1 MTKKTFLVIL
11 TNIVG
16 LRVTSNCSESVVLN
30 VLFNVGKSLGVFSV
44 VQDSDG
50 RSTSSLSGD
59 TFFIV
64 FALSKPFSEI
74 LSFGDGDEWDFVL
87 LGKGGDKFLVLWVFA
102 VLGEDAK
109 VSILSIQSLTDL
121 VEALNAS

>member
-1 MTKKTFLVIL
+1 M
-11 TNIVG
+11 
-16 LRVTSNCSESVVLN
+16 VLN

-64 FALSKPFSEI
+64 FALSEPFSEI

-87 LGKGGDKFLVLWVFA
+87 LGEGSDELLIFGIITVISQNT
-102 VLGEDAK
+102 ED
-109 VSILSIQSLTDL
+109 SILSIEGFTNL
-121 VEALNAS
+121 VESFNETCNIRNNF

>member
-1 MTKKTFLVIL
+1 M
-11 TNIVG
+11 
-16 LRVTSNCSESVVLN
+16 VLD

-64 FALSKPFSEI
+64 FALSEPFTEI
-74 LSFGDGDEWDFVL
+74 LSLLDGDEWDLVL
-87 LGKGGDKFLVLWVFA
+87 LGEAGDEFFVFWIIT
-102 VLGEDAK
+102 VISKDAEISGSFVK
-109 VSILSIQSLTDL
+109 SFTDL
-121 VEALNAS
+121 VKSFDES